1 MNAQVVTI
9 PHMFPGKQFY
19 NDVREFDSL
28 QDQTHPSKTQ
38 AGTKL
43 PQEPPRKLQIARHAV
58 HGHCQNGMLP
68 WMTSFAIINRG
79 ASSHFSGCNTP
90 SATVD
95 RTDRPYHSWKVEK
108 HHTACNEKNAVH
120 EESRCVMHGQFL
132 SHHCQQ
138 RFCNQKKTT
147 TWHSSLSRA
156 FPQPSRPKARQPH
169 SSIHAPLHAV
179 ECPRCNPLPS
189 YSLLH
194 PAAACK

>member
-1 MNAQVVTI
+1 MSIHKQLVQVLTTIRNISQNMHKPTQTRNQRMCAQDTLCSRGAAMNAQVVTI

-68 WMTSFAIINRG
+68 WMTSFAISNRG
-79 ASSHFSGCNTP
+79 ASSHFSGRNTP

-108 HHTACNEKNAVH
+108 HLTACNEKNAGH
-120 EESRCVMHGQFL
+120 GESRCVMHGQFL
-132 SHHCQQ
+132 
-138 RFCNQKKTT
+138 
-147 TWHSSLSRA
+147 
-156 FPQPSRPKARQPH
+156 
-169 SSIHAPLHAV
+169 
-179 ECPRCNPLPS
+179 
-189 YSLLH
+189 
-194 PAAACK
+194 